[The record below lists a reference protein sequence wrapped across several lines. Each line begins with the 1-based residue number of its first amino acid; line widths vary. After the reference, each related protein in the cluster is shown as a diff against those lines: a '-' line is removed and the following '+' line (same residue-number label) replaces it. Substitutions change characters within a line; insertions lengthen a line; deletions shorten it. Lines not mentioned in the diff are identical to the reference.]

1 VRALAVLVLALA
13 LAGPAAAA
21 CPTVSDLE
29 DELVCPTC
37 QTTLDQSSSPVADR
51 MRAVIRDRVEACV
64 PKQRIKDELVA
75 EFGPRVLA
83 EPQKEGFELLA
94 WALPLGGVLLAAAL
108 VGYGAWRWSR
118 LRDDEPAPAAAAAAS
133 NGRAPLPAELER
145 RLDDE
150 LARFDA

>member
-1 VRALAVLVLALA
+1 MRAAAVTLAALA

-37 QTTLDQSSSPVADR
+37 RTTLDQSDAPVADR
-51 MRAVIRDRVEACV
+51 MREQIRRRVEACV

-83 EPQKEGFELLA
+83 EPRKEGFELLA
-94 WALPLGGVLLAAAL
+94 WALPLGGAL
-108 VGYGAWRWSR
+108 VAAGAVGWAAWRWSR
-118 LRDDEPAPAAAAAAS
+118 GRGGEGGGADPTS
-133 NGRAPLPAELER
+133 NGRAPLGRELER
-145 RLDDE
+145 RVDEE